1 MSYIYGIFNY
11 LVFKNRE
18 KCSCLVKEKKWLYWC
33 IYYIRSFQE
42 EILFFT
48 WSAQQDLNFLSE
60 IAHFFAVGKSF
71 FSSHLLYLCLLSCD
85 FFQGTIQLGE
95 YTFYFRKIISLYVVT
110 QQYMYILKSFSNK
123 VEIGKISL
131 VT

>member
-1 MSYIYGIFNY
+1 M
-11 LVFKNRE
+11 
-18 KCSCLVKEKKWLYWC
+18 
-33 IYYIRSFQE
+33 
-42 EILFFT
+42 
-48 WSAQQDLNFLSE
+48 FLSRERKE
-60 IAHFFAVGKSF
+60 IVILVYVLYQKFSRRNPVFFMIFSARPQLLVRDSSFFAVGKRF
-71 FSSHLLYLCLLSCD
+71 FLPICCIFVFYLVI

-110 QQYMYILKSFSNK
+110 QQYMYILKFFSNK